1 VLSPEAAALARN
13 LLQQQDIRGG
23 VWHVLDALPHGSQSW
38 EDLLNAVAHLR
49 RQKEWQ
55 RVIQVQTLIA
65 VFSKLSLSLSL
76 SLSVSLCL
84 CLYLCTHVSLSLSLH
99 IHLSTQDPL
108 HKIFPRISCNPVCC
122 SLLGSVGL

>member
-23 VWHVLDALPHGSQSW
+23 VWHVLDALPPGSQSW

-65 VFSKLSLSLSL
+65 VFSNLSLSL
-76 SLSVSLCL
+76 SLSV
-84 CLYLCTHVSLSLSLH
+84 CLYLCTHVSLSLSL
-99 IHLSTQDPL
+99 STHTWAL
-108 HKIFPRISCNPVCC
+108 KILFTK
-122 SLLGSVGL
+122 SLQEFLVTLFVAPCWDL